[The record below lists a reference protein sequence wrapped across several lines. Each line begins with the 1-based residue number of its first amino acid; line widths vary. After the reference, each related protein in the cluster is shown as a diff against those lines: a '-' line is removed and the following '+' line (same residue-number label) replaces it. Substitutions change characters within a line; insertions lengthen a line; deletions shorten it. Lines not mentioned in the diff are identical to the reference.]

1 MTHSGGQSPQ
11 AAAHD
16 LQRQI
21 TVRRR
26 TRDLRYFSVCA
37 LLTVAVFLAMWGVL
51 TTGDIE
57 LTYGEVL
64 RYLLGDPVD
73 GAEFALGEM
82 RLPRA
87 IVGALS
93 GLAFGMSG
101 YASQTLLR
109 NQLASPDIIGITFGA
124 SAAAVWAILVLNWS
138 GMAVAL
144 LALPA
149 GLLTAALI
157 YLISSPGL
165 PTAIVQRVVAAIF
178 SRGNARQVP
187 LSTTVQ
193 GARLI
198 LIGIGVSAMLTSV
211 IEYVQLKAN
220 AYDIAESLRWLSGS
234 LSTSDWAHV
243 PFVGIGF
250 LVFATVLLWQS
261 RQLMLI
267 TLGQETATGLG
278 VNVGRATLVI
288 ILGFVGLSSVA
299 TAATGPIAFLPFLS
313 GPIAALLVGRCDR
326 SLLIPAALT
335 GAFLVLAA
343 DLAGQTFFAYRLP
356 VGVVTSLVGAPYML
370 MQLVR
375 INRQGR
381 SA

>member
-1 MTHSGGQSPQ
+1 MTYRDSHLSQLMMDDLSGK
-11 AAAHD
+11 
-16 LQRQI
+16 I

-26 TRDLRYFSVCA
+26 ARDVRYFSVC
-37 LLTVAVFLAMWGVL
+37 VFLTAAVLVAMWGVL
-51 TTGDIE
+51 NTGDIE
-57 LTYGEVL
+57 LTHGEVA
-64 RYLLGDPVD
+64 RYLLGDQVD
-73 GAEFALGEM
+73 GAEFALGEI

-109 NQLASPDIIGITFGA
+109 NQLASPDIIGITYGA
-124 SAAAVWAILVLNWS
+124 SAAAIWAILVLNWS

-149 GLLTAALI
+149 GLLTATLI

-165 PTAIVQRVVAAIF
+165 PTAILRNTLGRLF
-178 SRGNARQVP
+178 SRRNLRRVP
-187 LSTTVQ
+187 LSATVQ
-193 GARLI
+193 GGRLI

-211 IEYVQLKAN
+211 IEYLQLKAN

-234 LSTSDWAHV
+234 LSGSDWAHI

-250 LVFATVLLWQS
+250 IVFSAVLLGQS
-261 RQLMLI
+261 RHLKLM

-278 VNVGRATLVI
+278 VSVGRSTLLI
-288 ILGFVGLSSVA
+288 ILGVVGLSSVA
-299 TAATGPIAFLPFLS
+299 TAATGPIAFLSFLS
-313 GPIAALLVGRCDR
+313 GPIAAVLVGRCDR

-335 GAFLVLAA
+335 GAFLVLGA
-343 DLAGQTFFAYRLP
+343 DLAGQTLFAYRLP
-356 VGVVTSLVGAPYML
+356 VGVLTSLVGAPYML
-370 MQLVR
+370 VQLVGM
-375 INRQGR
+375 NRHGR